1 MVTVIIL
8 PTLPLTIATKMGYD
22 YIRVRGE
29 AIKFRPYD
37 FIFGSGP

>member
-1 MVTVIIL
+1 MRFL
-8 PTLPLTIATKMGYD
+8 DRKLNLPLTMPMKLGYN
-22 YIRVRGE
+22 YKWVRGE